1 MGGLLLTNGKS
12 INVDDDLDKAISS
25 VILGEYRQAH
35 KKEYPGIYL
44 GEGELPVEAHEIL
57 GKSIKND
64 KIEIYLMATY
74 GDYEFQ
80 NDIFNLV
87 HGSLQVP
94 LKITFT
100 TNEKEGRKLKD
111 SNKYYFVDMEV
122 ASDGANLEK
131 SIKDMFPKK
140 EANKALNILKGTKES
155 EKLLE
160 EINQDA
166 TKYVE
171 SLGRKSKVTYHY
183 VEKENID
190 ESVLENIWKLEEIG
204 KYPDYIG
211 TREVIENKKRY
222 IYETDYSKRSKVLCF
237 TKIAENGG
245 IVEEISYEIDNN
257 KIKILLPSRLEMIQ
271 NRPQLILEALS
282 YLDESERDK
291 YQVIFTGFDVQ
302 YNKNIKILKNI
313 AEENGINAKFV
324 RFDHINEGYKVTD
337 LVLVP
342 SKSESFGYSALESLY
357 VGIFT
362 ILSNIPTLREIA
374 TGTTNYFFFENN
386 KDLAMI
392 LKNNVDKLRN
402 ERKEISKEWLKKY
415 DLDLFAR
422 RYIDV
427 INDGN

>member
-1 MGGLLLTNGKS
+1 MMKVAIINPWFISEESVGGTERFVQDLAGSLSKLGHSVDVYMLSGKS
-12 INVDDDLDKAISS
+12 YRKNNVNYISITLFGSDVIADEYMITERFGKLDNIETYKKIAVELEKKINCDNYDFLQLNSHIFLKCWEKHKRIFTLHSNYEEFIILNSDDEFNTMVSIM
-25 VILGEYRQAH
+25 
-35 KKEYPGIYL
+35 KEEVNSYP
-44 GEGELPVEAHEIL
+44 
-57 GKSIKND
+57 
-64 KIEIYLMATY
+64 T
-74 GDYEFQ
+74 
-80 NDIFNLV
+80 
-87 HGSLQVP
+87 
-94 LKITFT
+94 
-100 TNEKEGRKLKD
+100 
-111 SNKYYFVDMEV
+111 YFVTPSSYYCKYWTDVLLKNVIFIPHALDIERLKCNKTTEQIM
-122 ASDGANLEK
+122 
-131 SIKDMFPKK
+131 KK
-140 EANKALNILKGTKES
+140 YQL
-155 EKLLE
+155 
-160 EINQDA
+160 
-166 TKYVE
+166 
-171 SLGRKSKVTYHY
+171 
-183 VEKENID
+183 
-190 ESVLENIWKLEEIG
+190 
-204 KYPDYIG
+204 
-211 TREVIENKKRY
+211 
-222 IYETDYSKRSKVLCF
+222 
-237 TKIAENGG
+237 
-245 IVEEISYEIDNN
+245 DNN

-271 NRPQLILEALS
+271 KRPQLILEALS

-427 INDGN
+427 INDVN